1 MDYYK
6 ILGINN
12 GASEDEI
19 KKAFRKLAH
28 KYHPDKKGGDEKKF
42 KEISEAYSVL
52 SDKKKK
58 EQYDKY
64 GRVFEGGQGTTGGP
78 FSGGP
83 FGGFGFSA
91 DGGPASGWEFD
102 PSNFSE
108 FTDLGDIFDAF
119 FEGMGVRQKRRTY
132 YRGADLEINAEI
144 ALEEAFY
151 GAEKEIKYSSK
162 IKCAKCQGNGYDAA
176 AGFEKCHVCGG
187 QGEIKE
193 SRKSFFGDFTQVKTC
208 QQCFGSGQIPKS
220 VCHDCRGVGK
230 ISGERK
236 VRVEIHPGVS
246 NGQLIKIKGMGEAGE
261 RGAEAGDLYV
271 RIKIKPHNIF
281 ERIGNDLLVRK
292 EISLIDILLEKKIEI
307 PTIAEGKLK
316 IEIPE
321 NFNLREN
328 LRISGGGM
336 PIFGHFGKGNLIVEL
351 KIKTPKKLSAKAKKI
366 LEDLEGEM

>member
-6 ILGINN
+6 ILGINK

-64 GRVFEGGQGTTGGP
+64 GRVFSAGGGP
-78 FSGGP
+78 AYGGGGAGP
-83 FGGFGFSA
+83 FGGFGF
-91 DGGPASGWEFD
+91 EFD
-102 PSNFSE
+102 PSSFSE
-108 FTDLGDIFDAF
+108 FSDLGDIFDAF
-119 FEGMGVRQKRRTY
+119 FEGLGVRQKRRTY
-132 YRGADLEINAEI
+132 YRGADLEINSEI
-144 ALEEAFY
+144 SLEEAFY
-151 GAEKEIKYSSK
+151 GAEKEIKYSAK
-162 IKCAKCQGNGYDAA
+162 IKCGKCQGNGYDAA
-176 AGFEKCHVCGG
+176 AGFEKCHICGG

-193 SRKSFFGDFTQVKTC
+193 SRKSFFGDFAQVKTC

-220 VCHDCRGVGK
+220 VCQDCRGVGK
-230 ISGERK
+230 ITGDRK
-236 VRVEIHPGVS
+236 VKVEIHPGVS
-246 NGQLIKIKGMGEAGE
+246 SDQLVKIKGMGEAGE

-271 RIKIKPHNIF
+271 RIKIKPHKIF
-281 ERIGNDLLVRK
+281 ERIGNDLLIRK
-292 EISLIDILLEKKIEI
+292 EISLIDILLEKNIEI
-307 PTIAEGKLK
+307 PTISGKLK

-328 LRISGGGM
+328 LRISGEGM
-336 PIFGHFGKGNLIVEL
+336 PIFGNFGRGNLIVEL
-351 KIKTPKKLSAKAKKI
+351 KIKTPKKLNSKAKKI
-366 LEDLEGEM
+366 LEDLEKEM

>member
-6 ILGINN
+6 ILGLNN

-19 KKAFRKLAH
+19 KKSFRKLAH

-42 KEISEAYSVL
+42 KEISEAYSIL

-64 GRVFEGGQGTTGGP
+64 GRVFEGNQGASGP
-78 FSGGP
+78 FAGGP
-83 FGGFGFSA
+83 FGGFGF
-91 DGGPASGWEFD
+91 EFD
-102 PSNFSE
+102 PSAFSE
-108 FTDLGDIFDAF
+108 FTDLGDVFDAF
-119 FEGMGVRQKRRTY
+119 FEGLGVKQKRRTY
-132 YRGADLEINAEI
+132 YRGADLEIGVEI
-144 ALEEAFY
+144 TLEEAFY

-162 IKCAKCQGNGYDAA
+162 IKCDKCKGNGYDTA

-220 VCHDCRGVGK
+220 VCRDCRGVGK

-236 VRVEIHPGVS
+236 IKVEIHPGVS

-271 RIKIKPHNIF
+271 RVKIKPHNIF
-281 ERIGNDLLVRK
+281 ERIGNDLLFKK

-307 PTIAEGKLK
+307 PLISGEKLK

-328 LRISGGGM
+328 LKISGGGM
-336 PIFGHFGKGNLIVEL
+336 PIFGNFGRGNLIVES

-366 LEDLEGEM
+366 LEDLEGEI